1 MRLPDKVA
9 VITGAANGIGRAMA
23 LRFAGEGA
31 SIVLAD
37 KDTTQ
42 GERTAEEIRRQGGQA
57 LFHACDVG
65 REEDIRA
72 TLSAAQKRFGS
83 VDILVNDAA
92 WQLNKPLLETSAEEF
107 SQVLNVN
114 VTGSFI
120 FMREAAKL
128 MIARGRGGA
137 ILNFASSF
145 AIVGSPGYFAYHA
158 SKGAIASMT
167 RAAAIALLPY
177 GIRVNSI
184 APGTVDTP
192 GLHDGARDT
201 GDEARGLQSFMA
213 LQPMKR
219 FGRPEE
225 IANVALLLVSDEA
238 SFVDGSM
245 WVVDGAY
252 TI

>member
-72 TLSAAQKRFGS
+72 TLSAAQERFGS

>member
-1 MRLPDKVA
+1 
-9 VITGAANGIGRAMA
+9 MA

-72 TLSAAQKRFGS
+72 TLSAAQERFGS

>member
-1 MRLPDKVA
+1 MRLREKVA
-9 VITGAANGIGRAMA
+9 VITGAANGIGHAMA
-23 LRFAGEGA
+23 LRFAREGA
-31 SIVLAD
+31 SVVIAD
-37 KDTTQ
+37 KDAEHGKQ
-42 GERTAEEIRRQGGQA
+42 TATEIQKNGGSA
-57 LFHACDVG
+57 LYRHCDVS
-65 REEDIRA
+65 RENDISA
-72 TLSAAQKRFGS
+72 VLSAARDHFGS

-107 SQVLNVN
+107 SQVMAVN
-114 VTGSFI
+114 VTGTFI
-120 FMREAAKL
+120 FMREAAKI
-128 MIARGRGGA
+128 MIEQGRGGA

-158 SKGAIASMT
+158 SKGAVASMT
-167 RAAAIALLPY
+167 RAAAIALLPH

-192 GLHDGARDT
+192 GLSDGARDT
-201 GDEARGLQSFMA
+201 GDEATGLQSFMD
-213 LQPMKR
+213 LQPLKR
-219 FGRPEE
+219 FGQPEE

-238 SFVDGSM
+238 SFVDGAM

>member
-1 MRLPDKVA
+1 MRLAEKVA
-9 VITGAANGIGRAMA
+9 VITGAAHGIGRAMA
-23 LRFAGEGA
+23 LRFAAEGA
-31 SIVLAD
+31 SVVIAD
-37 KDTTQ
+37 KDVEH
-42 GERTAEEIRRQGGQA
+42 GEKTAAEILERGGKA
-57 LFHACDVG
+57 LFRPCDVS
-65 REEDIRA
+65 REEDILA
-72 TLSAAQKRFGS
+72 VLSAAREHFGS

-92 WQLNKPLLETSAEEF
+92 WQLNKPLLETSTEEF
-107 SQVLNVN
+107 AKVMAVN
-114 VTGSFI
+114 VTGAFV
-120 FMREAAKL
+120 FMREAAKI
-128 MIARGRGGA
+128 MIEQGHGGA

-145 AIVGSPGYFAYHA
+145 AIVGSPGYLAYHA

-167 RAAAIALLPY
+167 RAAAIALLPHN
-177 GIRVNSI
+177 IRVNSI

-201 GDEARGLQSFMA
+201 GDEAMGLQSFMA

-219 FGRPEE
+219 FGQPEE

-238 SFVDGSM
+238 SFVDGAM